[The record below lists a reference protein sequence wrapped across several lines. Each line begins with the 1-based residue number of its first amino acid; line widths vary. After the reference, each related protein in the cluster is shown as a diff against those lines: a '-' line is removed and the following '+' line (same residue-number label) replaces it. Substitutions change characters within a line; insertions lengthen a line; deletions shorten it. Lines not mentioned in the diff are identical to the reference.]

1 MISVAI
7 VEDNAKDRQMLK
19 DGLDYVTQKNGVSFS
34 VVEFENPLQFL
45 GRENAVY
52 DIVFLDVEMPHMNG
66 LELAKEI
73 RKADKQSIIIF
84 VTNLAKYAVHGYE
97 VDALDF
103 ILKPCDNYSF
113 MLKMQRALARISK
126 TDGAVTVINAV
137 DGRQIVMPI
146 KRIKYLEVSGHY
158 VSFHTIDGTY
168 NQYTTLKAVENEV
181 RAFAFAKCNRSCLIN
196 LNYVEQIVGDDVI
209 LTGNEVLA
217 ISRPQKR
224 AFLCALSDHIGGR
237 ENV

>member
-7 VEDNAKDRQMLK
+7 VEDNAKDRQMLIE
-19 DGLDYVTQKNGVSFS
+19 GLDYVEKKNGARFS

-45 GRENAVY
+45 GRENAAY
-52 DIVFLDVEMPHMNG
+52 DIIFLDVEMPHMNG
-66 LELAKEI
+66 LELAKKI
-73 RKADKQSIIIF
+73 RSTDKQSIIIF
-84 VTNLAKYAVHGYE
+84 VTNLAKYAVNGYE

-103 ILKPCDNYSF
+103 ILKPCDHYSF
-113 MLKMQRALARISK
+113 MLKIQRALARISK
-126 TDGAVTVINAV
+126 TDGAVTVINTD
-137 DGRQIVMPI
+137 DGRQIVTPI
-146 KRIKYLEVSGHY
+146 KRIKYVEVSGHY

-181 RAFAFAKCNRSCLIN
+181 RAFAFAKSNRSCIIN

-209 LTGNEVLA
+209 LTGNEILP
-217 ISRPQKR
+217 ISRLQKK

-237 ENV
+237 NNV